1 MPMDESKTSS
11 IKPEDWSLP
20 SPEKLRKLEHG
31 PVSLELEVE
40 THRHN
45 LVVLAA
51 WIARRKL
58 AITVLGD
65 HIAQIEQS
73 KARIEAA
80 LVQAEESLLR
90 TQRGN

>member
-1 MPMDESKTSS
+1 MDESKTSS

-20 SPEKLRKLEHG
+20 SPEKLRKLHV
-31 PVSLELEVE
+31 PAPLELEIE

-45 LVVLAA
+45 LAVLAA

-58 AITVLGD
+58 AIAMLTD
-65 HIAQIEQS
+65 HIADIEKS